1 MMQSEKFLVKN
12 VKCGGCATTIRE
24 GLSGIS
30 GVVDMVVVIQE
41 RGVTV
46 SGETLNRTALA
57 QKLYELGYPG
67 AA

>member
-1 MMQSEKFLVKN
+1 MQTEKFLVKN
-12 VKCGGCATTIRE
+12 VKCGGCATTIQE

-30 GVVDMVVVIQE
+30 GVEDVVVVIQE
-41 RGVTV
+41 GEVTV

-57 QKLYELGYPG
+57 QKLDELGYPE